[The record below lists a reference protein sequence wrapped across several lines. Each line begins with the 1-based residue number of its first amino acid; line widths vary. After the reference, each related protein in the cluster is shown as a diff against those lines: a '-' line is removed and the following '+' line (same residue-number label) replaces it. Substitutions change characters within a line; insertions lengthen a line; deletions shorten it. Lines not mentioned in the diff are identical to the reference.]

1 MNMEGG
7 VKRREK
13 VKTKESRIF
22 DFGKKSDRIKKVDK
36 KQGVDVT
43 SLQYA
48 LTDLFND
55 GKYSDE
61 RDDSLNVVGKMHE
74 SSQSSEEPFDPIYEN
89 LRKKIIKKKKQK
101 QATTV
106 ATRPP
111 SKRAAAAA
119 AKKTFEK
126 IKELAKSV
134 GAPKQKLVKTSVPVK
149 KLISGKR
156 QPIKPGP
163 YDVIKRSYSQSFKFS
178 DEYIR
183 DFYSLLNRIIPGLVQ
198 AIRSEN
204 NDITD
209 AELSKIILKLH
220 DSVYFELRDE
230 LLVSLGL
237 QKRELDTMME

>member
-1 MNMEGG
+1 MDMEGG

-22 DFGKKSDRIKKVDK
+22 DFGKKPARIKKVDK

-48 LTDLFND
+48 LTSLFHD

-74 SSQSSEEPFDPIYEN
+74 SSQSSEEPFDPIYEKM
-89 LRKKIIKKKKQK
+89 RKKSIKKQK

-106 ATRPP
+106 VTRPP

-204 NDITD
+204 NEITD